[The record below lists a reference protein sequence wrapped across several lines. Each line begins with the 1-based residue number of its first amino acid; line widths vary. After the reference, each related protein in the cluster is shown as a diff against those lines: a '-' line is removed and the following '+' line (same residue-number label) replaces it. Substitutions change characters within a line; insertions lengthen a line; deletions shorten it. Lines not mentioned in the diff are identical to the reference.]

1 MSDWLNLFVPG
12 RLCLFGE
19 HSDWAGAYL
28 QFRETPGYCIA
39 VGTNQGIY
47 ARVRQQENQLIVRS
61 ILPNNQQQSLSLP
74 LESEQLLAEAKKGNF
89 WSYVAGTFYEVWQN
103 YPIKGLEIDCY
114 HMDLPLKKGLS
125 SSAAICVL
133 VAKACN
139 EIYNLDLTKQQ
150 EMELA
155 YRGETLTP
163 SHCGRMDQICAF
175 GQIPTFLTF
184 DGEELEIEPISLNSS
199 FHYLIVDLQG
209 QKDTVTILRDLNA
222 QFCVQK
228 GEFTQGIRRALGSL
242 NQGITAQAKQA
253 LIAGNAEKLGEL
265 MREAQ
270 EIFDRLIAPASPRE
284 LQAPKLHHLLNYS
297 PIQNLIL
304 GGKGVG
310 SQGDGTAQ
318 LLTRSAEARTLTQSI
333 IEKDL
338 GLPCL
343 NLTLQTKE
351 K

>member
-1 MSDWLNLFVPG
+1 MTDWLDLFVPG

-19 HSDWAGAYL
+19 HSDWAGAYP

-47 ARVRQQENQLIVRS
+47 ARVRQQKNQLILCS
-61 ILPNNQQQSLSLP
+61 QLPNNQQKTLSLP
-74 LESEQLLAEAKKGNF
+74 LNAENFLAQAKTGNF
-89 WSYVAGTFYEVWQN
+89 WSYVAGTFYEIWQN
-103 YPIKGLEIDCY
+103 YPIAGLEIDCY
-114 HMDLPLKKGLS
+114 RMDLPLKKGLS

-133 VAKACN
+133 VAHACN
-139 EIYNLDLTKQQ
+139 QIYKLNLSPQQ

-163 SHCGRMDQICAF
+163 SLCGRMDQICAF

-184 DGEELEIEPISLNSS
+184 DGEGLEIEPIPLNRT

-209 QKDTVTILRDLNA
+209 KKDTVTILRDLNT
-222 QFCVQK
+222 QFCSK
-228 GEFTQGIRRALGSL
+228 TGELTQGIRRALGSL
-242 NQGITAQAKQA
+242 NQEITAQAKQE
-253 LIAGNAEKLGEL
+253 LIAGNGEKIGEL

-270 EIFDRLIAPASPRE
+270 EIFDRLIAPTSPTE
-284 LQAPKLHHLLNYS
+284 LLAPKLHHLLNYS
-297 PIQNLIL
+297 PIQNLIW

-318 LLTRSAEARTLTQSI
+318 LLTRSAEARTLAQSI

-343 NLTLQTKE
+343 NLTLQNRY
-351 K
+351 

>member
-1 MSDWLNLFVPG
+1 MSEWLNLFVPG

-19 HSDWAGAYL
+19 HSDWAGAYP

-47 ARVRQQENQLIVRS
+47 ARVRQQKNQLILRS
-61 ILPNNQQQSLSLP
+61 QLPNNQQKTFSLP
-74 LESEQLLAEAKKGNF
+74 LNAENLLAQAKTGDF
-89 WSYVAGTFYEVWQN
+89 WSYIAGTFYEIWQN
-103 YPIKGLEIDCY
+103 YQIGGLEIDCY
-114 HMDLPLKKGLS
+114 CMDLPLKKGLS

-133 VAKACN
+133 VAHACN
-139 EIYNLDLTKQQ
+139 QIYNLGLAKQE

-163 SHCGRMDQICAF
+163 SRCGRMDQICAF

-184 DGEELEIEPISLNSS
+184 DGEELEIEAIPLTSS
-199 FHYLIVDLQG
+199 FYYLIVDLQG
-209 QKDTVTILRDLNA
+209 QKDTMTILQDLHT
-222 QFCVQK
+222 QFCSET
-228 GEFTQGIRRALGSL
+228 GSLTRGIRHALGSL
-242 NQGITAQAKQA
+242 NQEITAQAKQA
-253 LIAGNAEKLGEL
+253 LIAGNAEILGEL

-270 EIFDRLIAPASPRE
+270 EIFDHLIAPVSPTE

-297 PIQNLIL
+297 PIQELIW

-318 LLTRSAEARTLTQSI
+318 LLTRSAEARTLAQSI

-343 NLTLQTKE
+343 NLTLQTRE

>member
-74 LESEQLLAEAKKGNF
+74 LEAKQLLARAKTGDF
-89 WSYVAGTFYEVWQN
+89 WSYIAGTFYEIWQE
-103 YPIKGLEIDCY
+103 YPINGLEIDCY
-114 HMDLPLKKGLS
+114 QMDLPLKKGLS

-133 VAKACN
+133 VAHACN
-139 EIYNLDLTKQQ
+139 QIYHLNLSQHQ

-163 SHCGRMDQICAF
+163 SRCGRMDQICAF
-175 GQIPTFLTF
+175 GQIPMFLTF
-184 DGEELEIEPISLNSS
+184 DGEGLEIEAIPINNT

-222 QFCVQK
+222 QFCSEQDNL
-228 GEFTQGIRRALGSL
+228 TIGIRRALGSL
-242 NQGITAQAKQA
+242 NQEITAQARQA
-253 LIAGNAEKLGEL
+253 LIAGNEEKLGEL

-270 EIFDRLIAPASPRE
+270 EIFDRLIAPISPRE
-284 LQAPKLHHLLNYS
+284 LLAPKLHHLLNYA
-297 PIQNLIL
+297 PIQNLIW

-318 LLTRSAEARTLTQSI
+318 LLTRSTESRTLTQSI

-343 NLTLQTKE
+343 ILTIE
-351 K
+351 SR

>member
-19 HSDWAGAYL
+19 HSDWAGTYL

-47 ARVRQQENQLIVRS
+47 ARVRQQENQLVVRS
-61 ILPNNQQQSLSLP
+61 ILPNKQQQSLSLP
-74 LESEQLLAEAKKGNF
+74 LESEQLLAQAKKGDF
-89 WSYVAGTFYEVWQN
+89 WSYVAGTFHKIWQN
-103 YPIKGLEIDCY
+103 YPINGLEIDCY

-139 EIYNLDLTKQQ
+139 QIYNLGLAKQE
-150 EMELA
+150 EMDLA

-163 SHCGRMDQICAF
+163 SLCGRMDQICAF
-175 GQIPTFLTF
+175 GQIPMFLTF
-184 DGEELEIEPISLNSS
+184 DGEGLEIEPISLTST

-222 QFCVQK
+222 QFCADK
-228 GEFTQGIRRALGSL
+228 GELTQGIRRALGSL
-242 NQGITAQAKQA
+242 NQEITAQAKQA
-253 LIAGNAEKLGEL
+253 LIAGNTQKVGEL

-284 LQAPKLHHLLNYS
+284 LLAPKLHHLLNYS
-297 PIQNLIL
+297 PIQNLIW

-318 LLTRSAEARTLTQSI
+318 LLIRSAEARTLAQSI

-343 NLTLQTKE
+343 NLTLE
-351 K
+351 SRE

>member
-74 LESEQLLAEAKKGNF
+74 LESEQLLAQAKKGDF
-89 WSYVAGTFYEVWQN
+89 WSYVAGTFYEILHKYSIN
-103 YPIKGLEIDCY
+103 GLEIDCY
-114 HMDLPLKKGLS
+114 RMDLPLKKGLS

-133 VAKACN
+133 VAHACN
-139 EIYNLDLTKQQ
+139 QIYNLGLAKPE
-150 EMELA
+150 EMDLA

-163 SHCGRMDQICAF
+163 SRCGRMDQICAF

-184 DGEELEIEPISLNSS
+184 DGEELEIEPIPLKGN

-209 QKDTVTILRDLNA
+209 QKNTVTILRDLNA
-222 QFCVQK
+222 QFCGQK
-228 GEFTQGIRRALGSL
+228 GELSQGMRRALGSL
-242 NQGITAQAKQA
+242 NQEITAQAKQA
-253 LIAGNAEKLGEL
+253 LIAGNVEKIGEL

-270 EIFDRLIAPASPRE
+270 EIFDRLIAPASPKE
-284 LQAPKLHHLLNYS
+284 LLAPKLHNLLNYA
-297 PIQNLIL
+297 PIQNLIW

-318 LLTRSAEARTLTQSI
+318 LLTRSAEARTLAQTI

>member
-47 ARVRQQENQLIVRS
+47 ARVRQQENQLIVHS

-74 LESEQLLAEAKKGNF
+74 LNAEQLLAQAKKGDF
-89 WSYVAGTFYEVWQN
+89 WSYVAGTFYEIWQK
-103 YPIKGLEIDCY
+103 YPIFGLEIDCY
-114 HMDLPLKKGLS
+114 CMDLPLKKGLS

-133 VAKACN
+133 VAHACN
-139 EIYNLDLTKQQ
+139 QIYHLNLSQRQ

-163 SHCGRMDQICAF
+163 SRCGRMDQICAF
-175 GQIPTFLTF
+175 GQIPMFLTF
-184 DGEELEIEPISLNSS
+184 DGEELEIEAIPINNT
-199 FHYLIVDLQG
+199 FYYLIVDLKG

-222 QFCVQK
+222 QFCNEQ
-228 GEFTQGIRRALGSL
+228 GNLNTGIRRALGSL
-242 NQGITAQAKQA
+242 NQEITAQAKQA
-253 LIAGNAEKLGEL
+253 LITGNPEKLGEL

-270 EIFDRLIAPASPRE
+270 EIFDRLIAPISPTE
-284 LQAPKLHHLLNYS
+284 LLAPKLHHLLSYP
-297 PIQNLIL
+297 PIQNLIW

-318 LLTRSAEARTLTQSI
+318 LLTRSAEARTLVQSI

-343 NLTLQTKE
+343 NMTLQTRE

>member
-47 ARVRQQENQLIVRS
+47 ARVRKQENQLIVS
-61 ILPNNQQQSLSLP
+61 SLLSNNQQKTLSLP
-74 LESEQLLAEAKKGNF
+74 LNADNLLAQAKKGDF
-89 WSYVAGTFYEVWQN
+89 WSYVAGTFYEIWQN
-103 YPIKGLEIDCY
+103 YPIAGLEIDCY
-114 HMDLPLKKGLS
+114 RMDLPLKKGLS

-133 VAKACN
+133 VAHACN
-139 EIYNLDLTKQQ
+139 QIYNLGLAKQE
-150 EMELA
+150 EMNLA
-155 YRGETLTP
+155 YSGETLTP
-163 SHCGRMDQICAF
+163 SRCGRMDQICAF
-175 GQIPTFLTF
+175 GQIPMFLTF
-184 DGEELEIEPISLNSS
+184 DGEELAIEPIPLTSS

-209 QKDTVTILRDLNA
+209 QKDTVTILQDLNA
-222 QFCVQK
+222 QFCGEK
-228 GEFTQGIRRALGSL
+228 GEFTKGIRRALGSL
-242 NQGITAQAKQA
+242 NQEITVQAKQA
-253 LIAGNAEKLGEL
+253 LIAGNAQKIGEL

-284 LQAPKLHHLLNYS
+284 LLAPKLHHLLNYS
-297 PIQNLIL
+297 PIQNLIW

-318 LLTRSAEARTLTQSI
+318 LLTRSAEARTLAQSI

-343 NLTLQTKE
+343 NLTL
-351 K
+351 

>member
-1 MSDWLNLFVPG
+1 MSELNLFVPG

-19 HSDWAGAYL
+19 HSDWAGAYP

-61 ILPNNQQQSLSLP
+61 ILPNNQQQSLFLP

-89 WSYVAGTFYEVWQN
+89 WSYVAGTFHEILHN
-103 YPIKGLEIDCY
+103 YPINGLEIDCY
-114 HMDLPLKKGLS
+114 RMDLPLKKGLS

-133 VAKACN
+133 VAQACN
-139 EIYNLDLTKQQ
+139 QIYNLNLAKQQ
-150 EMELA
+150 EMDLA

-163 SHCGRMDQICAF
+163 SRCGRMDQICAF

-184 DGEELEIEPISLNSS
+184 DGKALEIEPIPLNGS
-199 FHYLIVDLQG
+199 FYYLIVDLKG
-209 QKDTVTILRDLNA
+209 RKDTVTILRDLNA
-222 QFCVQK
+222 QFCAEQ

-242 NQGITAQAKQA
+242 NQEITAQAKQA
-253 LIAGNAEKLGEL
+253 LIAGNAEKIGEL
-265 MREAQ
+265 MKEAQ
-270 EIFDRLIAPASPRE
+270 EIFDRLIAPASPTE
-284 LQAPKLHHLLNYS
+284 LQAPKLHNLLNYS
-297 PIQNLIL
+297 PIQNLIW

-343 NLTLQTKE
+343 NLTLQTKD